1 MVELHEGFVAPNASS
16 SITTLTPTTAPPIA
30 PRRRNNTGNNNNNN
44 HKSPSPNRERL
55 NSSREQIIDK
65 GK

>member
-16 SITTLTPTTAPPIA
+16 TMASAPPIA
-30 PRRRNNTGNNNNNN
+30 PRRRNNTGNNNNN
-44 HKSPSPNRERL
+44 KSPSPNRERL
-55 NSSREQIIDK
+55 NSSREQIER